1 MKFNDMPYKH
11 IDIKDYQ
18 IKQNALIEEIKKTTI
33 HSNLKKLMDSY
44 DKNYIDVTTNMA
56 LAEVRHTID
65 TFDEYY
71 TKEYNYICEISPLID
86 NITDNFNSVILNHSE
101 INFIKET
108 YGQYYILKL
117 QIKAKTF
124 NEEIIDL
131 LILESKLENDYD
143 ILIAG
148 AKIPFDGKI
157 NNLSQ
162 MALYS
167 HNLDRNIRRNAALAV
182 DNFYRENDE
191 TIGNIYTELVNVR
204 DKIAK
209 KLGFNNFIELGYL
222 RLNRVDYDAKMVS
235 EFRNN
240 LKKYVV
246 PLASKIYDKQ
256 SSRLGIKKPYWY
268 DFSLNYIDGD
278 PIPKG
283 NKDELVNKALKM
295 YQEMSNETSEFFKF
309 MLDNELMN
317 LDTKPGKMGGGYCT
331 HFTKYDSPFIF
342 ANFNGTKDDINVL
355 THEAG
360 HAFESYYANKFIA
373 NKDLICPTYEAAE
386 IHSTTMEFFAYPFLS
401 SFFGDDTLKY
411 IHSHMSEAITFLPYS
426 LAVDHFQHLV
436 YENPNKDQVWRKKIW
451 LELEQIYLPWRDYG
465 ECSFTA
471 SGTFWYRQSHIFG
484 SPFYYIDYALAQI
497 CALEFYLEDLKDHSN
512 AWNRYLKLC
521 SLGGTM
527 PFLQLIKE
535 IGLSSPF
542 DMNTIKNIIDSLVPI
557 IERIKI

>member
-11 IDIKDYQ
+11 IDIKEYQ
-18 IKQNALIEEIKKTTI
+18 LKQTALIEEIKKTTI
-33 HSNLKKLMDSY
+33 HSNLKQLIDSY

-86 NITDNFNSVILNHSE
+86 NITDNFNNVLLNHSE

-124 NEEIIDL
+124 SEKIIDL
-131 LILESKLENDYD
+131 LVLESKLENDYD

-167 HNLDRNIRRNAALAV
+167 HNLNRDVRRNAALAV
-182 DNFYRENDE
+182 DNFYKENDE
-191 TIGNIYTELVNVR
+191 IIGNIYTDLVNVR

-235 EFRNN
+235 EFRDN

-246 PLASKIYDKQ
+246 PLASKLYDKQ
-256 SSRLGIKKPYWY
+256 ASRLGIKKPYWY

-283 NKDELVNKALKM
+283 NKDELV
-295 YQEMSNETSEFFKF
+295 
-309 MLDNELMN
+309 
-317 LDTKPGKMGGGYCT
+317 
-331 HFTKYDSPFIF
+331 
-342 ANFNGTKDDINVL
+342 
-355 THEAG
+355 
-360 HAFESYYANKFIA
+360 
-373 NKDLICPTYEAAE
+373 
-386 IHSTTMEFFAYPFLS
+386 
-401 SFFGDDTLKY
+401 
-411 IHSHMSEAITFLPYS
+411 
-426 LAVDHFQHLV
+426 
-436 YENPNKDQVWRKKIW
+436 R
-451 LELEQIYLPWRDYG
+451 IYVR
-465 ECSFTA
+465 
-471 SGTFWYRQSHIFG
+471 
-484 SPFYYIDYALAQI
+484 
-497 CALEFYLEDLKDHSN
+497 
-512 AWNRYLKLC
+512 
-521 SLGGTM
+521 
-527 PFLQLIKE
+527 
-535 IGLSSPF
+535 
-542 DMNTIKNIIDSLVPI
+542 
-557 IERIKI
+557 